1 MSFSI
6 SPDEFSEFVRSRR
19 SIRSFKPDP
28 IPSEILNRILED
40 AKWAPSWTNTQP
52 YFLAIASGET
62 TKRLAK
68 EYLQLFDD
76 SLPAQH
82 GSKRAMVKMY
92 LTGKG
97 KPSWDY
103 RTTIPYPEVLTPYRR
118 KTGADLYAL
127 LGIDRKDRKA
137 RDAAWRRN
145 FEFFG
150 APTVIFVFVHDGLK
164 QFAAQDAGFMEQT
177 LMLSALA
184 NGLGTCAQGAIATW
198 AGPVRKEFD
207 IPEGYKFITAI
218 SIGYPDNHIVN
229 TFNAGRREIDR
240 QEKSF

>member
-1 MSFSI
+1 MAKSI
-6 SPDEFSEFVRSRR
+6 SPQDFSEFVRSRR
-19 SIRSFKPDP
+19 STRSFKSDP
-28 IPSEILNRILED
+28 IPDDVLQRVLED

-52 YFLAIASGET
+52 YFLAIASGEA
-62 TKRLAK
+62 TKRLSE

-76 SLPAQH
+76 SVPAQS
-82 GSKRAMVKMY
+82 GNKWEIIKMY

-103 RTTIPYPEVLTPYRR
+103 RTTLPYPEVLTPYRR
-118 KTGADLYAL
+118 KTGHELYTL

-137 RDAAWRRN
+137 RDAQWRRN

-150 APTVIFVFVHDGLK
+150 APTVIFVFVHHGLK
-164 QFAAQDAGFMEQT
+164 QFAAQDAGLMEQT

-218 SIGYPDNHIVN
+218 SIGYPDDHIIN
-229 TFNAGRREIDR
+229 TFNPGRRTIDR
-240 QEKSF
+240 QEKK